1 MFPVRLSL
9 GVLAFFGL
17 ALAAA
22 CGSSSSGT
30 TAAPD
35 GGASDDG
42 STVSPGDDSGAAAA
56 NPLGMLGSLL
66 ANVTCGPL
74 SGLAA
79 LLPGAGGG
87 GGGEGGPSN
96 KCGSGQ
102 TCCTMVMIPS
112 ISASCVAVGSCSG
125 TSNECNTG
133 ADCSSGQVCCSG
145 SADGGS
151 MAATDAAA
159 PAGLGGLAGGLSMFL
174 PSTSCQSSCSATQA
188 QQCASDTECP
198 MGQTCNAAAG
208 GMAGLGGLAGGL
220 MPAKTCGTPPPEAG
234 TTMPAMDS
242 GMTTTMTPEA
252 SVDAPAE

>member
-1 MFPVRLSL
+1 MSALRLSL
-9 GVLAFFGL
+9 GVIAVFGL

-30 TAAPD
+30 TAGPD
-35 GGASDDG
+35 GGAPDDG

-79 LLPGAGGG
+79 LAGGG
-87 GGGEGGPSN
+87 GGGGGGSS

-112 ISASCVAVGSCSG
+112 ISASCMAVGSCSG

-133 ADCSSGQVCCSG
+133 ADCSSGHVCCSG

-159 PAGLGGLAGGLSMFL
+159 PAGLGGLAGGLGMFL
-174 PSTSCQSSCSATQA
+174 PSTSCQSSCSATQT

-198 MGQTCNAAAG
+198 MGQTCNAAGG
-208 GMAGLGGLAGGL
+208 GMGGLGGLAGGL

-234 TTMPAMDS
+234 ATMPAMDS
-242 GMTTTMTPEA
+242 GMTMTTTPEA